1 MRWVENWL
9 TERTQ
14 EVVSDGTESSW
25 RPVSSGVPQGLILE
39 PVLFSTFINHLDEG
53 IERTVSKSADDT

>member
-1 MRWVENWL
+1 MNWL
-9 TERTQ
+9 QERSQ
-14 EVVSDGTESSW
+14 RAVVSGTESSW

-39 PVLFSTFINHLDEG
+39 PILFSTFINHLDEG